1 MSSPLNMSKHWFSQ
15 HLAYTMA
22 KYGMSMCVLG
32 MAEEFRDRIAV
43 NALWPKTG
51 ISTAATGFLGGA
63 ESNAF
68 CRTTDI
74 MADAA
79 YVILCKKANEMS
91 GQFLIDEDVLR
102 DVGVTDFDC
111 YACVPEN
118 AKNIRLSFFIDD
130 GKDSSEFDRIVAKLP
145 PATMSFDEL
154 FSKLSKRFSTEL
166 VRNVQ
171 ATYVFY
177 TKGLNSNQQDEIWY
191 LDLKNANGG
200 RHGKGKIPDASAD
213 VVLTTI
219 NRNILYN
226 LLDGK
231 VKLSGIS
238 QLFLNFS

>member
-79 YVILCKKANEMS
+79 YVILCKNARELS
-91 GQFLIDEDVLR
+91 GKFLIDENVLR
-102 DVGVTDFDC
+102 DVGVTDFDQ

-118 AKNIRLSFFIDD
+118 SKNIRLSFFID
-130 GKDSSEFDRIVAKLP
+130 GGNDSTEFDRIVGNLP
-145 PATMSFDEL
+145 DVNGSFDDL
-154 FSKLSKRFSTEL
+154 FEKLSKRFSTDL
-166 VRNVQ
+166 VRNID

-177 TKGLNSNQQDEIWY
+177 GKDSNNNGSNVDEVWHIDMKNGAGKYGKGNI
-191 LDLKNANGG
+191 LDLSVKTDIVI
-200 RHGKGKIPDASAD
+200 R
-213 VVLTTI
+213 TM
-219 NRNILYN
+219 NRKILYN

-231 VKLSGIS
+231 
-238 QLFLNFS
+238 LNC